1 MSSLKSRLTLAM
13 LISFLAGIWSLSFYA
28 SWTLQR
34 DMERQLGEHELATI
48 SLMVSDLE
56 EDLQDGI
63 TSLEGLASAIDAAML
78 DHPVALQRLL
88 NQWPRGHF
96 NAGILAY
103 RADGTAIAEAPFS
116 PVRIGVNYMD
126 RDYIIGAIE
135 EGKPTIGRTVIGKT
149 HRKPIVVMAAP
160 VRDAEGKVIGAV
172 SGVTDLGR
180 PSFLDKISENHYGK
194 SGGYVLIERSN
205 RLIITATDKSR
216 IMEKLPERGFNPI
229 LDRFLDGHEGSFA
242 YTNTRGVEV
251 LNSARTIPGSDWLIG
266 VTLPIEE
273 AFAPIRDMRRRML
286 LATLFLTLLFG
297 AVIWWALGR
306 QLAPILTSAR
316 SLAAMSDAG
325 QPLAPLA
332 IARQDE
338 VGQLVSGFNRLLAAL
353 DNRNAELQQM
363 EWKFQALF
371 EKGPIGVAYHEMIY
385 DALGKPVDYRYLD
398 ANAAFKDLTGVDPR
412 GKTVLQAF
420 PGIESDPFDW
430 IGTLGHVARTGED
443 TRFEQ
448 FLPLN
453 GRWYDLVAYQY
464 KQDCF
469 VAAFIDITQR
479 KHAEAKLQEAS
490 QKLWLHFEQSPLA
503 TIEWS
508 LDFRVVRWNPA
519 AEQIFGYSA
528 DEAVGQLATFII
540 PETFLPI
547 TTVVWKE
554 LVEGTGGEASVN
566 SNVRK
571 DGKLIECTWYNTSL
585 RDTSGR
591 VIGVMS
597 LVQDITERNEAEE
610 KIKALA
616 FFDQI
621 TGLPNR
627 SLLMDRLKQS
637 VRASSRSGQY
647 VALLLIDLD
656 NFKMLND
663 TLGHDMGDMLLRHVA
678 ERLLASVRAGDTV
691 ARLGGD
697 EFVLILSN
705 LSSTLSDAATLAE
718 LVGEKII
725 ATLDQVY
732 QLDGVT
738 YQCTASMGATL
749 FIGERTDIDS
759 LVKQADIA
767 MYRSKKEGGN
777 TLRFFDPDMEAFIV
791 KRAAMEKDLRQAVP
805 EGQLALHYQP
815 QESRGQLMGAEALLR
830 WDHPANGPVSPA
842 EFIPLAEETGLILTL
857 GKWVLEAACDQLAA
871 WAARPE
877 TSHLA
882 LAVNVSAHQFRQD
895 EFVDDVLRALRKAK
909 ANPQRLKLEL
919 TESALVANI
928 EDIIEKMFALKAK
941 GVGFSLDDFGT
952 GYSSLSYLK
961 RLPLDQLKID
971 RSFVHDILIDA
982 NDAAIAQTIIA
993 LADSFGLTVIAEG
1006 VETAAQRDYLS
1017 SIGCH
1022 SCQGYLI
1029 SRPLPAEGF
1038 ARFARQAWA
1047 ALQKES
1053 SAG

>member
-28 SWTLQR
+28 SWTLQQ
-34 DMERQLGEHELATI
+34 DMERQLGEQQLATI
-48 SLMVSDLE
+48 SFIASDVE

-63 TSLEGLASAIDAAML
+63 KSLKGLASTIDAAVL

-88 NQWPRGHF
+88 NQWPPAHF

-116 PVRIGVNYMD
+116 SARIGVNYMD
-126 RDYIIGAIE
+126 RDYILGAIQ
-135 EGKPTIGRTVIGKT
+135 EGKPTIGRPVIGKT
-149 HRKPIVVMAAP
+149 HRKPIIVMAAP

-180 PSFLDKISENHYGK
+180 PGFLDKISENHYGK
-194 SGGYVLIERSN
+194 TGGYVLIDRTN

-216 IMEKLPERGFNPI
+216 IMEKLPERGFNPL

-242 YTNTRGVEV
+242 YTNSRGTEV

-273 AFAPIRDMRRRML
+273 AFAPIRDMQRRML
-286 LATLFLTLLFG
+286 LATLFLTLLVG
-297 AVIWWALGR
+297 AVIWWVLGR
-306 QLAPILTSAR
+306 QLAPMLTSAR
-316 SLAAMSDAG
+316 SLAAMSDAS

-332 IARQDE
+332 VARQDE
-338 VGQLVSGFNRLLAAL
+338 VGRLVSGFNRLLESL

-385 DALGKPVDYRYLD
+385 DASGKPVDYRYLD
-398 ANAAFKDLTGVDPR
+398 ANAAFTDLTGVDPR

-420 PGIESDPFDW
+420 PGIENDPFDW
-430 IGTLGHVARTGED
+430 IATLGHIARTGED

-453 GRWYDLVAYQY
+453 GRWYDFVAYQY

-479 KHAEAKLQEAS
+479 KDAEAKLQEAS
-490 QKLWLHFEQSPLA
+490 QKLSLHFEQSPLA
-503 TIEWS
+503 TIEWD
-508 LDFRVVRWNPA
+508 LEFRVVRWNPA

-540 PETFLPI
+540 PEAALPI
-547 TTVVWKE
+547 TTAVWEE
-554 LVEGTGGEASVN
+554 LVAGTGGERSDN
-566 SNVRK
+566 RNLRR
-571 DGKLIECTWYNTSL
+571 DGKLIECAWYNTSL

-591 VIGVMS
+591 VVAVMS

-616 FFDQI
+616 FFDQL

-637 VRASSRSGQY
+637 LRASSRSGQY

-656 NFKMLND
+656 NFKTLND
-663 TLGHDMGDMLLRHVA
+663 TLGHDMGDLLLKQVA

-705 LSSTLSDAATLAE
+705 LSATLSDAATLAE

-791 KRAAMEKDLRQAVP
+791 KRAAMEKDLRQAVL

-830 WDHPANGPVSPA
+830 WDHPVNGPVSPA
-842 EFIPLAEETGLILTL
+842 EFIPLAEETGLILPL
-857 GKWVLEAACDQLAA
+857 GQWVLEAACDQLAA

-895 EFVDDVLRALRKAK
+895 GFVDDVLRALRKAK

-928 EDIIEKMFALKAK
+928 EDVIEKMFALKAK

-1017 SIGCH
+1017 SVGCH

-1038 ARFARQAWA
+1038 ERFARQAWA

>member
-479 KHAEAKLQEAS
+479 KHAEAKLQEANQRLS
-490 QKLWLHFEQSPLA
+490 LHFEQSPLA